1 MMPSPKN
8 AHSTSN
14 PPQAQPPTPPKS
26 PSGGPPRRTGTP
38 SLRIKTG
45 STTNTSRPPTP
56 PQTNSTS
63 QTANPMTGLDRN
75 TTTAINDLLST
86 NQRTLKALGE
96 TFEILGQ
103 QTIMVATLGPALE
116 AMTQIEALE
125 REVKQHGE
133 KQETFV
139 QKLESNM
146 ERQVVAKMEKVLR
159 PAVNKMVTDAVQDM
173 IAARVADA
181 LKQSVT
187 QEVRDRLKAYE
198 TRILAI
204 KIQLTNA
211 EAKRWNSQIRSIDVP
226 LRPFAR
232 PIGSEDV
239 SSSTTN
245 GATASGSGKPCNTPG
260 KNRQN
265 ASNPRSGSSSSS
277 GSQDGGGTADG
288 PGAAGQPSAL
298 FPRFVQDIPKISA
311 RDARRLVVEHG
322 IKSGSVAD
330 GIEDDWEDLG
340 EASDE
345 KGSEAGAGAAN
356 GHGGRGGG
364 NSGNAHNTNKPKDKE
379 AKEKEKKEKE
389 RQEKLAARE
398 VARRA
403 DLNEFMRFIG
413 AVGGRLLWEVC
424 EGMTVRCAGYLR
436 SIDSQVPMPP
446 HVSVE
451 NRTLG
456 DALDVSHMLA
466 VHHANIFVLSFCTI
480 IPRRATRPPP
490 LTRTSPFAPPTPPRI
505 RYALAIVGWTYGFR
519 WALRCAGHGTSRAS
533 PSAMARTRG
542 SGWTLLDFVSRV
554 RRVLG
559 LFSSAVS

>member
-1 MMPSPKN
+1 MVKMMPSPKN

-45 STTNTSRPPTP
+45 PTTNTSRPPTP

-116 AMTQIEALE
+116 AMTQIEALK

-133 KQETFV
+133 KQDTFV
-139 QKLESNM
+139 QKLESKIK
-146 ERQVVAKMEKVLR
+146 RQVDADIEKVLR
-159 PAVNKMVTDAVQDM
+159 PAVNEMVKDAVQNM
-173 IAARVADA
+173 IATRVEDA
-181 LKQSVT
+181 LKRSVT
-187 QEVRDRLKAYE
+187 QEVRDRLQAYE
-198 TRILAI
+198 TRILAV

-245 GATASGSGKPCNTPG
+245 GTSASGSGKPRNTPG

-288 PGAAGQPSAL
+288 PGAAGQPL

-345 KGSEAGAGAAN
+345 KGSEAGAGAGAGAAN
-356 GHGGRGGG
+356 GHGQGGRGGG
-364 NSGNAHNTNKPKDKE
+364 ASGNTTKPKDKDKDKE
-379 AKEKEKKEKE
+379 LKEKEKKEKE
-389 RQEKLAARE
+389 RREKLAARE

-413 AVGGRLLWEVC
+413 LTHICLPSSLSPVAARNGAES
-424 EGMTVRCAGYLR
+424 LR
-436 SIDSQVPMPP
+436 SP
-446 HVSVE
+446 
-451 NRTLG
+451 L
-456 DALDVSHMLA
+456 
-466 VHHANIFVLSFCTI
+466 LSRNPF
-480 IPRRATRPPP
+480 
-490 LTRTSPFAPPTPPRI
+490 SP
-505 RYALAIVGWTYGFR
+505 
-519 WALRCAGHGTSRAS
+519 
-533 PSAMARTRG
+533 
-542 SGWTLLDFVSRV
+542 
-554 RRVLG
+554 
-559 LFSSAVS
+559 